1 MSAFL
6 SKQRKEEKKLVEQG
20 VAIGAPPPLWWIHTG
35 NYLLNKIISG
45 KYLNG
50 FAQGRIGCLAGPS
63 SAGKS
68 FIVGNL
74 VREAQKMGLGVV
86 VFDSEG
92 AMDNEF
98 MEKIGVDTSREDY
111 LYRGIS
117 TIAQAVKY
125 LSGFVKDYRESGE
138 TQGFLII
145 LDSIDML
152 QTSSQEE
159 NYDSGIQKGDQGQ
172 HAKQIKAMLASLVHD
187 IKSVNMAMVC
197 CKQVYQNQDPMAAKN
212 PQTAWLM
219 TESTK
224 FAMSQVLL
232 VTKFML
238 KDESAKKIPGK
249 SDTQYSG
256 FRLKAY
262 GMKTRFTK
270 PFSSVSVQVPYD
282 TGMDPFDGM
291 LQVAVATGVVEQT
304 GAWYAFGDQ
313 KFQSKNFDDHK
324 EAILAALVAKEDE
337 VYLEDEQEGDIIDA
351 TQSGNSKPR
360 NQKIVTESA
369 ND

>member
-6 SKQRKEEKKLVEQG
+6 SKQRKEEKKLEENG
-20 VAIGAPPPLWWIHTG
+20 VAIKAPPPKWWIHTG
-35 NYLLNKIISG
+35 NYLLNKTISG
-45 KYLNG
+45 KYMNG

-74 VREAQKMGLGVV
+74 VREAQKMGLGVI

-92 AMDNEF
+92 AMDDEF
-98 MEKIGVDTSREDY
+98 MQKIGVDTERDDY

-125 LSGFVKDYRESGE
+125 LSGFIKDYRESGE

-152 QTSSQEE
+152 QTNSQEE
-159 NYDSGIQKGDQGQ
+159 NYDSGVQKGDQGQ

-187 IKSVNMAMVC
+187 IKSVNMSMVC

-238 KDESAKKIPGK
+238 KDEDAKKVPGK
-249 SDTQYSG
+249 TDTQYSG

-262 GMKTRFTK
+262 GMKTRFCK
-270 PFSSVSVQVPYD
+270 PFSSVSVEVPYD
-282 TGMDPFDGM
+282 TGMDPYNGM
-291 LQVAVATGVVEQT
+291 LTVAVATGVVQQN
-304 GAWYAFGDQ
+304 GAWYTFGET
-313 KFQSKNFDDHK
+313 KFQSKNFVEHQ
-324 EAILAALVAKEDE
+324 EAVLAALVAREGEDH
-337 VYLEDEQEGDIIDA
+337 LEDTQEGEILDA
-351 TQSGNSKPR
+351 VENASQRKRRLMQETGKD
-360 NQKIVTESA
+360 E
-369 ND
+369 